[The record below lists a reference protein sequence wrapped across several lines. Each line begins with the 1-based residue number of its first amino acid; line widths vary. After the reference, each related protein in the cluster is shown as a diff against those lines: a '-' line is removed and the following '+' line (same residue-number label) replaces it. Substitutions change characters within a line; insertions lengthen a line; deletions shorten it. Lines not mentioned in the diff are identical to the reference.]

1 MNTRR
6 AAFLQSIRGPV
17 LLITLGILFA
27 IHQAGILSFSRTWPL
42 LIIVIGVM
50 KLLERSSE
58 PALVMQ
64 GEYPGRGPL
73 PPQGDYSQHRAY
85 VPRQQPWPQQ
95 QPAAQNPP
103 QTPPGGDVK

>member
-6 AAFLQSIRGPV
+6 AAFLQAIRGPV

-50 KLLERSSE
+50 KLLERSSDPA
-58 PALVMQ
+58 PALQ
-64 GEYPGRGPL
+64 SGYPGRGDYRSHSSYPNAAYAPSQQ
-73 PPQGDYSQHRAY
+73 PPQ
-85 VPRQQPWPQQ
+85 
-95 QPAAQNPP
+95 PP
-103 QTPPGGDVK
+103 QPQDSPQPPGGDVK